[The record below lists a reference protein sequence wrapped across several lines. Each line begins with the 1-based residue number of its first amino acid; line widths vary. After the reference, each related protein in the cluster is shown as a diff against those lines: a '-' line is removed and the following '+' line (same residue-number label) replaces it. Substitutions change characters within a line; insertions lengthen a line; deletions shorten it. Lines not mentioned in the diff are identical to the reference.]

1 MATNFNNEQPQT
13 LLGTKTPRAKIFKS
27 ESHKLHQ
34 AFTVAE
40 GKTIVQGMPVQLEK
54 DGSIA
59 PYLGAEGSI
68 YLGIAVTDNIS
79 PAYQG
84 QRNFPVEVTVA
95 VQGYIITEGS
105 AKADTEDCAY
115 VKPTE
120 AIKGG
125 FVVYEASDNPTD
137 FINLTPASTG
147 ETMQILCK

>member
-95 VQGYIITEGS
+95 VQGYIITEGKS
-105 AKADTEDCAY
+105 SKTNVEGVFAAGDVQDPAYRQAVAAAGSRCRAAMDAERFLCLQGLGKA
-115 VKPTE
+115 
-120 AIKGG
+120 
-125 FVVYEASDNPTD
+125 
-137 FINLTPASTG
+137 
-147 ETMQILCK
+147 